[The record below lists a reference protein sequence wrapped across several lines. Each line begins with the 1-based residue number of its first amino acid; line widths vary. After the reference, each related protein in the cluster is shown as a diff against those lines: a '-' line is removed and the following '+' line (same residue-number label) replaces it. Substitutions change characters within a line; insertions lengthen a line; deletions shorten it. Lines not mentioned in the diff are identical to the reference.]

1 MPDLRNAKEHYESFL
16 QKNNRKS
23 IKQSGIIIY
32 QPKTFQNLNIVEINS
47 DIIEHS
53 KTSHKLSK
61 SIRKS
66 EKIDSNNSFYCDAIK
81 VQLV

>member
-66 EKIDSNNSFYCDAIK
+66 QKIDSNNSFYCDAIK

>member
-1 MPDLRNAKEHYESFL
+1 MSHFYK
-16 QKNNRKS
+16 KNNRKS

-61 SIRKS
+61 SIRKG

>member
-1 MPDLRNAKEHYESFL
+1 MSHFYKKN
-16 QKNNRKS
+16 NNRKS

-61 SIRKS
+61 SIRKG
-66 EKIDSNNSFYCDAIK
+66 EKIDSNNSFYSDARK
-81 VQLV
+81 VPLVWTNKM